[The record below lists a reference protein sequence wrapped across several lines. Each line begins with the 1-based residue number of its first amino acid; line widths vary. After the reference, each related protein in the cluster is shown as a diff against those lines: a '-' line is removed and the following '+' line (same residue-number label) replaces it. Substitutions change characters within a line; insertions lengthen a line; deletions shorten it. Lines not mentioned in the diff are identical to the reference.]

1 MRSYER
7 CILHIFFPGCPV
19 NINVHIAHV
28 LMILDSLFAP
38 LARLLVARGVLFPD
52 FAERM
57 RAHYIAAAEAQAGAG
72 KATDSRLSVQTGL
85 QRREVTRL
93 RGFVPRDER
102 PNHLSRLVALWQTDP
117 AWLRDGSPLPLP
129 RNGPAPSFEA
139 LAWSVRR
146 DVHPRTMLDA
156 LTASGTVALSEDGS
170 EVLLVRASYQ
180 PLAGSE
186 DQLAYLAR
194 NLGDH
199 LGTATDNVLGGK
211 PPQFERA
218 VHYTGLAEAQVQALA
233 EAHAEGQMALFQDL
247 SRRAAAMKAAGPGGD
262 RRFRAGA
269 YFHQTEGDTP

>member
-1 MRSYER
+1 MCS
-7 CILHIFFPGCPV
+7 LHIFFSHCPV
-19 NINVHIAHV
+19 NRNVHIAHV
-28 LMILDSLFAP
+28 LMLLDSLFAP
-38 LARLLVARGVLFPD
+38 LARLLVARGVVFPD

-57 RAHYIAAAEAQAGAG
+57 RAHYIAAAEAQAG
-72 KATDSRLSVQTGL
+72 KTTDSRLSVLTGL

-102 PNHLSRLVALWQTDP
+102 PNPLSRLVALWQTDP
-117 AWLRDGSPLPLP
+117 AWAQGGTPLTLP
-129 RNGPAPSFEA
+129 RNGPARSFEA

-218 VHYTGLAEAQVQALA
+218 VHYTGLTEAQVQALA

-247 SRRAAAMKAAGPGGD
+247 SRKAAAMKAAGPPGT

-269 YFHQTEGDTP
+269 YFHQTEDDTR

>member
-1 MRSYER
+1 M
-7 CILHIFFPGCPV
+7 LT
-19 NINVHIAHV
+19 
-28 LMILDSLFAP
+28 ILDSLFAP
-38 LARLLVARGVLFPD
+38 LARLLLARGVVFPD

-57 RAHYIAAAEAQAGAG
+57 RAHYIAAAEAQAG
-72 KATDSRLSVQTGL
+72 KTTDSRLSVLTGL

-93 RGFVPRDER
+93 RGFVPRDVR
-102 PNHLSRLVALWQTDP
+102 PNPLARLVALWHTDP
-117 AWLRDGSPLPLP
+117 DWAPDGTPLPLP

-156 LTASGTVALSEDGS
+156 LTASGTVAVTEG
-170 EVLLVRASYQ
+170 EVRLARASYQ

-199 LGTATDNVLGGK
+199 LGTATGNVLGAG

-218 VHYTGLAEAQVQALA
+218 VHYGELTGAQVRELA
-233 EAHAEGQMALFQDL
+233 EAHAEGQMALFEGL
-247 SRRAAAMKAAGPGGD
+247 SQRAALMKREGPGGD

-269 YFHQTEGDTP
+269 YFHETGDDAP

>member
-1 MRSYER
+1 MRSYEM
-7 CILHIFFPGCPV
+7 CILHIFFPRCPV
-19 NINVHIAHV
+19 KINVHIAHV
-28 LMILDSLFAP
+28 LTILDSLFAP
-38 LARLLVARGVLFPD
+38 LARLLVARGVVFPD

-57 RAHYIAAAEAQAGAG
+57 RAHYIAAAERQAG
-72 KATDSRLSVQTGL
+72 KTTDSRLSVLTGL

-102 PNHLSRLVALWQTDP
+102 PNPLSRLVALWQTDP
-117 AWLRDGSPLPLP
+117 AWAQGGTPLTLP
-129 RNGPAPSFEA
+129 RNGPARSFEA

-218 VHYTGLAEAQVQALA
+218 VHYTGLTEAQVQALA

>member
-1 MRSYER
+1 MRSYEM
-7 CILHIFFPGCPV
+7 CILHIFFPHCPV
-19 NINVHIAHV
+19 KENVHIAHV
-28 LMILDSLFAP
+28 LTILDSLFAP
-38 LARLLVARGVLFPD
+38 LARLLVARGVVFPD

-57 RAHYIAAAEAQAGAG
+57 RAHYIAAAERQAG
-72 KATDSRLSVQTGL
+72 KTTDSRLSVLTGL

-117 AWLRDGSPLPLP
+117 AWAQGGTPLPLP

-156 LTASGTVALSEDGS
+156 LTASGTVALSDDGS

-211 PPQFERA
+211 PPQVERA

-247 SRRAAAMKAAGPGGD
+247 SRRAAAMKAAGPPGTL
-262 RRFRAGA
+262 RFRAGA
-269 YFHQTEGDTP
+269 YFHQTEDDTP

>member
-1 MRSYER
+1 M
-7 CILHIFFPGCPV
+7 HIFFSGCPV
-19 NINVHIAHV
+19 KINVHIAHV
-28 LMILDSLFAP
+28 LTILDSLFAP
-38 LARLLVARGVLFPD
+38 LARLLVARGVVFPD

-57 RAHYIAAAEAQAGAG
+57 RAHYIAAAEAQAG
-72 KATDSRLSVQTGL
+72 KTTDSRLSVLTGL

-102 PNHLSRLVALWQTDP
+102 PNPLSRLVALWQTDP
-117 AWLRDGSPLPLP
+117 AWQHDGTPLPLP

-156 LTASGTVALSEDGS
+156 LTASGTVALSDEGT
-170 EVLLVRASYQ
+170 VHLLRASYQ

-199 LGTATDNVLGGK
+199 LGTATDNVLGDR

-218 VHYTGLAEAQVQALA
+218 VHYGGLTEAQVAALA

-247 SRRAAAMKAAGPGGD
+247 SRRAAAMKASGATGTL
-262 RRFRAGA
+262 RFRAGA
-269 YFHQTEGDTP
+269 YFHQTGDDTT